1 MSTSQLAQRPLAY
14 RQVAFILGL
23 ALAMCAAM
31 LPMKW
36 AVLLVLGTS
45 SLVILTVRPEWV
57 VLALPLL
64 VPFTYQFSL
73 MVSGFRLG
81 LLDLAL
87 VAVMASWLAR
97 SVIRRRLVLRVD
109 EVGILLLL
117 WLWVLLLSLLGSRSL
132 SAGLGE
138 VFKWTEVLLIYFV
151 AQMLMGRNG
160 VRFVVFSIAT
170 AGVVSALLGLLQFI
184 SGHGPEGFVLFGRFM
199 RAYGTFEQPNPFAGH
214 LGLSLPFALA
224 WAIAANDRPRW
235 ERLLM
240 LAAAATMGLGILAS
254 WSRGGWVALAVAV
267 VLMLALLA
275 PRLFLVATTLVLVL
289 ALVMGGDVVES
300 PLLRRAL
307 GMGADV
313 RTLNV
318 AQVEPT
324 DENWSVV
331 ERLAHWQAGWYMF
344 AARPW
349 FGVGIGNYE
358 VIYPEYALPRWSD
371 PLGHAHNYYL
381 NVAAETG
388 LIGLFA
394 YVALGCAI
402 MLKILSAWRCA
413 RNGQAR
419 ALILAVLGSL
429 TYLSVHN
436 LVDNLY
442 VHGMQFLVALGLVG
456 VAVVSASEG
465 NEMKEVSTA

>member
-1 MSTSQLAQRPLAY
+1 MITFRLAQHPISHR
-14 RQVAFILGL
+14 RVACVLGL
-23 ALAMCAAM
+23 AVATCASV
-31 LPMKW
+31 LPLKW
-36 AVLLVLGTS
+36 AVPLVLGAPG
-45 SLVILTVRPEWV
+45 VIALAVRPEWV

-73 MVSGFRLG
+73 TVGGFRLG

-87 VAVMASWLAR
+87 IAVTALWLAR
-97 SVIRRRLVLRVD
+97 SVARRRLELRVD
-109 EVGILLLL
+109 GLGVLLLL
-117 WLWVLLLSLLGSRSL
+117 WLWIILLSLLGSRSL
-132 SAGLGE
+132 SAGLSESFKWGE
-138 VFKWTEVLLIYFV
+138 VILVYLVARVLIGKNELR
-151 AQMLMGRNG
+151 L
-160 VRFVVFSIAT
+160 VVFSIT
-170 AGVVSALLGLLQFI
+170 IAGVVSALLGLFQFI

-224 WAIAANDRPRW
+224 WVVAGSDRPRW

-240 LAAAATMGLGILAS
+240 LAAAAVMGLGILAS
-254 WSRGGWVALAVAV
+254 WSRGSWLALAIATA
-267 VLMLALLA
+267 LMLALLA
-275 PRLFLVATTLVLVL
+275 PRLSLLATSLVLLVM
-289 ALVMGGDVVES
+289 LVMGGNVVES
-300 PLLRRAL
+300 PLARRVL
-307 GMGADV
+307 GMGSDV

-349 FGVGIGNYE
+349 LGVGIGNYE
-358 VIYPEYALPRWSD
+358 VVYPQYALPRWSD

-388 LIGLFA
+388 LIGLCA
-394 YVALGCAI
+394 YGALGGAI
-402 MLKILSAWRCA
+402 ALKTLSAWRHA
-413 RNGQAR
+413 KDSRAR
-419 ALILAVLGSL
+419 ALILAALGSL
-429 TYLSVHN
+429 TYLGVHN

-442 VHGMQFLVALGLVG
+442 VHGMQFLVALSLVG
-456 VAVVSASEG
+456 VAVASASEG
-465 NEMKEVSTA
+465 SEMKEASIA

>member
-1 MSTSQLAQRPLAY
+1 MITFRLALHPISHR
-14 RQVAFILGL
+14 RVACVLGL
-23 ALAMCAAM
+23 AVATCASV
-31 LPMKW
+31 LPLKW
-36 AVLLVLGTS
+36 AVPLVLGAPGVVA
-45 SLVILTVRPEWV
+45 LAVRPEWA

-73 MVSGFRLG
+73 TVGGFRLG

-87 VAVMASWLAR
+87 IAVTALWLAR
-97 SVIRRRLVLRVD
+97 SVARRRLELRVD
-109 EVGILLLL
+109 GLGVLLLL
-117 WLWVLLLSLLGSRSL
+117 WLWIILLSLLGSRSL
-132 SAGLGE
+132 SAGLSESFKWGE
-138 VFKWTEVLLIYFV
+138 VILVYLVARVLIGKNEL
-151 AQMLMGRNG
+151 
-160 VRFVVFSIAT
+160 RFVVFSIT
-170 AGVVSALLGLLQFI
+170 IAGVVSALLGLFQFI
-184 SGHGPEGFVLFGRFM
+184 SGHGPESFVLFGRFM

-224 WAIAANDRPRW
+224 WVVAGSDRPRW

-240 LAAAATMGLGILAS
+240 LAATAVMGLSILAS
-254 WSRGGWVALAVAV
+254 WSRGSWLALAIATA
-267 VLMLALLA
+267 LMLALLA
-275 PRLFLVATTLVLVL
+275 PRLSLLATSLVLLVM
-289 ALVMGGDVVES
+289 LVMGGNVVES
-300 PLLRRAL
+300 PLARRAL
-307 GMGADV
+307 GMGSDV

-318 AQVEPT
+318 AQVELT

-349 FGVGIGNYE
+349 LGVGIGNYE
-358 VIYPEYALPRWSD
+358 VVYPQYALPRWSD

-394 YVALGCAI
+394 YGALGGAI
-402 MLKILSAWRCA
+402 ALKTLSAWRHA
-413 RNGQAR
+413 KDSQAR
-419 ALILAVLGSL
+419 ALILAAVGSL

-456 VAVVSASEG
+456 VAVASASEG
-465 NEMKEVSTA
+465 SEMKEASIA